1 MVVALQM
8 DGDDLNWRV
17 ETACREAWPAAVD
30 VAVDGWLLR
39 RSGGRIRRTNSV
51 NPLRGKRGNPDSI
64 IDRAEAF
71 YAEHGQSPLFRVP
84 TIAGEVDDVLD
95 ARGYST
101 EAETITIFA
110 DLDRARAGADAE
122 VSLTPDPDD
131 EWLQARLR
139 MDADRTRDALIF
151 RGMVASIPGQ
161 KRFAATRADG
171 KIVSIGYGAVHD
183 GLLVLESV
191 ETDPDFRRRGLAQKT
206 LGSLLAWA
214 RGLGTPAAC
223 LQVVAENAPARA
235 LYASL
240 GFRQELCRYHYRR
253 KAADQG
259 DLA

>member
-1 MVVALQM
+1 MAGCCA
-8 DGDDLNWRV
+8 D
-17 ETACREAWPAAVD
+17 PAGAV
-30 VAVDGWLLR
+30 
-39 RSGGRIRRTNSV
+39 RRTNSV
-51 NPLRGKRGNPDSI
+51 NPLRGERGNPDSI

-71 YAEHGQSPLFRVP
+71 YTEHGQSPLFRVP
-84 TIAGEVDDVLD
+84 TIAGEVDGVLD

-139 MDADRTRDALIF
+139 MNADRTRDAVIF

-183 GLLVLESV
+183 GLLVLEWSR
-191 ETDPDFRRRGLAQKT
+191 PIRIFRRGLAQKT
-206 LGSLLAWA
+206 LGSLLPGKGLALLPPACRSSPRTHRRA
-214 RGLGTPAAC
+214 RFMHRWFRR
-223 LQVVAENAPARA
+223 E
-235 LYASL
+235 LY
-240 GFRQELCRYHYRR
+240 RYHYRR
-253 KAADQG
+253 KPADRG